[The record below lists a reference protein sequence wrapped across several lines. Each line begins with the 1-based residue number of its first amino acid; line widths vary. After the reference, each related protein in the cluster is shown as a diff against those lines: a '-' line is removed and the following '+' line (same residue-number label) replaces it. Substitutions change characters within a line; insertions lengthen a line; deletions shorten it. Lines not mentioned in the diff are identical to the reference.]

1 MAIKTT
7 RTTSVVRVDD
17 ERRAEPKRTTI
28 VVRVDEQQRAYLKSF
43 AAAEGLSLS
52 EAVRLL
58 LQRKEP
64 LIAARL
70 RARQQV
76 PPVQVVQLPP
86 GGLEVFDR
94 VTAETERMRT
104 ALVRPFNNLNQ
115 IAHRLNQ
122 GRELADGDRRML
134 ESAATAINEA
144 RATLTDLARALTR
157 LGTRG

>member
-1 MAIKTT
+1 MAIETT
-7 RTTSVVRVDD
+7 RTTPVVRVDD

-28 VVRVDEQQRAYLKSF
+28 VVRFDEQQRAYLKSF

-86 GGLEVFDR
+86 GGLEVFER
-94 VTAETERMRT
+94 VTAETERLRLDLT
-104 ALVRPFNNLNQ
+104 GALNNVNQ
-115 IAHRLNQ
+115 IARRLNGGSQ
-122 GRELADGDRRML
+122 LTDRDRRML
-134 ESAATAINEA
+134 ESVTVGITEA
-144 RATLTDLARALTR
+144 RGTLTYLAMELTR